1 MRAAPLLSL
10 LLPVFS
16 LMGQSLT
23 GQSLMGS
30 PVQAQEPTTVCL
42 KPVLDRLASHRVT
55 SSETLASIAQRYD
68 ISTRTLSHFNP
79 GGEPRS
85 GQTLRIPPFNGSA
98 VAVSPGQSWKD
109 IASRYGVRADL
120 LFELNGCTPKSAAT
134 IFVPSNVV
142 ASASSN
148 SNSNSNPVRSVPA
161 STAPIATGPKP
172 PAAAEILGLQPTD
185 LKELPH
191 YPLAQRSTIVLGY
204 GQYSPKGESPNG
216 ANSSVFHGGVDLSA
230 GVGDRVFAAGA
241 GTIAFAG
248 DQGSYGAIVVINH
261 RNGIQTRYAQLS
273 KLAVKQGQKVEA
285 GAPIGNV
292 GQSGSPS
299 SAVPHLHYEIRLNA
313 KQGWVAQDPTPYFA
327 NKLAIGQKP

>member
-10 LLPVFS
+10 LLPVLS
-16 LMGQSLT
+16 LMGQSPI
-23 GQSLMGS
+23 GQLH
-30 PVQAQEPTTVCL
+30 PATAQEPTTVCL

-55 SSETLASIAQRYD
+55 SGETLASIAQRYE
-68 ISTRTLSHFNP
+68 ISTRTLGQFNP

-98 VAVSPGQSWKD
+98 VSVSPGQTWKD
-109 IASRYGVRADL
+109 IANRYGVRADL

-142 ASASSN
+142 AAS
-148 SNSNSNPVRSVPA
+148 SNPVRSVPA
-161 STAPIATGPKP
+161 SAPPIATGPKP
-172 PAAAEILGLQPTD
+172 PAAPEVGLQPTD

-191 YPLAQRSTIVLGY
+191 YPLSQRSTIVLGY
-204 GQYSPKGESPNG
+204 GQYSPKGES
-216 ANSSVFHGGVDLSA
+216 SSVFHGGVDLSA

-261 RNGIQTRYAQLS
+261 RNGLQTRYAQLS

-327 NKLAIGQKP
+327 NKKLTTIGQKP

>member
-10 LLPVFS
+10 LLPVLSLMGQS

-68 ISTRTLSHFNP
+68 ISPRTLSHFNP

-98 VAVSPGQSWKD
+98 VSVSPGQSWKD

-134 IFVPSNVV
+134 IFVPSNIV
-142 ASASSN
+142 AAAS
-148 SNSNSNPVRSVPA
+148 SNPVRSVPA

-172 PAAAEILGLQPTD
+172 PAAPEILGLQPTD

-191 YPLAQRSTIVLGY
+191 YPLVQRSTIVLGY